1 MPSVQFSSAT
11 NVQFTAAANTRA
23 SLMSIFPPAWIQ
35 VFARERAVPFL
46 DGVSQRVRGNPNRRL
61 RGALKNLKHRH

>member
-1 MPSVQFSSAT
+1 
-11 NVQFTAAANTRA
+11 
-23 SLMSIFPPAWIQ
+23 MSIFPPAWIQ